1 MRHCARKSWRWSF
14 CTARSNIV
22 LFFQSFFKDSPFKR
36 FAFLKADVST
46 FCELYVLR
54 FFPIIWQYA
63 QHIFIVIGDNALL
76 ADRERGCIDKKYT
89 YKIYTKD
96 HLTIIDISKSYHA
109 MCNVISKSFCHITV
123 IQKSFRVIL
132 GSFQSCMKIIS
143 RLIQNHL
150 KSFDVRNCSTDH
162 SKTFED
168 RCSTSFRAT
177 LNRTSSCTTCT
188 REILSMF
195 RSFFPWRDKEIGGSR
210 SNV

>member
-76 ADRERGCIDKKYT
+76 ADRERDCIDKKYT

-96 HLTIIDISKSYHA
+96 HLTIVQ
-109 MCNVISKSFCHITV
+109 NHIMLCV
-123 IQKSFRVIL
+123 MSSRNLFVIL
-132 GSFQSCMKIIS
+132 LSFKSRSESSSDHPKVVWRSSQGWFKIIS
-143 RLIQNHL
+143 NHSMFEIVL
-150 KSFDVRNCSTDH
+150 RIIPRH
-162 SKTFED
+162 SKIAVQRHFVQ
-168 RCSTSFRAT
+168 
-177 LNRTSSCTTCT
+177 L
-188 REILSMF
+188 
-195 RSFFPWRDKEIGGSR
+195 
-210 SNV
+210 

>member
-132 GSFQSCMKIIS
+132 GSSQSCMKIIS

-150 KSFDVRNCSTDH
+150 KSFDVRNW
-162 SKTFED
+162 
-168 RCSTSFRAT
+168 SFQDIRRS
-177 LNRTSSCTTCT
+177 LFNVISCN
-188 REILSMF
+188 F
-195 RSFFPWRDKEIGGSR
+195 K
-210 SNV
+210 SNK

>member
-1 MRHCARKSWRWSF
+1 MRHCARKSLRWSF

-46 FCELYVLR
+46 FYELYVLR

-96 HLTIIDISKSYHA
+96 HLTIVQNHTMLCVMSSR
-109 MCNVISKSFCHITV
+109 NLF
-123 IQKSFRVIL
+123 VIL
-132 GSFQSCMKIIS
+132 LSFKSRSESSSDHPKVVWRSSQGWFKIIS
-143 RLIQNHL
+143 NH
-150 KSFDVRNCSTDH
+150 SMFEIDH

>member
-1 MRHCARKSWRWSF
+1 MRHCARKSLRWSF

-63 QHIFIVIGDNALL
+63 QHIFIVIEDNALL

-109 MCNVISKSFCHITV
+109 MCNVHLEIFLSYYCHSKVVQSHPRIIPKLYEDHLKVDSKSS
-123 IQKSFRVIL
+123 Q
-132 GSFQSCMKIIS
+132 IIRCS
-143 RLIQNHL
+143 KLIIP
-150 KSFDVRNCSTDH
+150 RH
-162 SKTFED
+162 SKIAVQRHFVQ
-168 RCSTSFRAT
+168 
-177 LNRTSSCTTCT
+177 L
-188 REILSMF
+188 
-195 RSFFPWRDKEIGGSR
+195 
-210 SNV
+210 